1 MKRILSLILA
11 VIILGAAIPVA
22 FAFAPVCTMCGADND
37 FGPHDK
43 CGTNYADGYCLTCF
57 HCVICAQNDDC
68 DCNYCNTN
76 NYTAGTQVVF
86 EAMSNESYTITVPA
100 KLNPGQS
107 GTVTL
112 AGSWPSNKTISV
124 TAEPTVTLTNSI
136 LAYDQKVLD
145 VTFLG
150 ISEAG
155 NNTSKQTFTETVSI
169 EGIENALF
177 GTWSGKFN
185 YNVETKNVQ
194 EAPKYEMV
202 YKPSGTTTE
211 VKNSMRIAGHTVIP
225 SDLAIGDSRAILRPA
240 YDYCAEITTTSEP
253 LWVQI
258 EEDFYTINHGE
269 NGWVG
274 LDNSFIGKTPK
285 DLSDFAVKCYY
296 LSGITYH
303 DFALVERTV
312 NGETILVP
320 TMTIDHIVNGEVVG
334 SGSRY
339 PLWVYDSE
347 TMTFSLGTQDT
358 TLYDG
363 MIFYTDYTGL
373 LWQAVTGEEWN

>member
-1 MKRILSLILA
+1 MNKFLSFMLA
-11 VIILGAAIPVA
+11 AVMLVSAVPAVYA
-22 FAFAPVCTMCGADND
+22 TND
-37 FGPHDK
+37 
-43 CGTNYADGYCLTCF
+43 Y
-57 HCVICAQNDDC
+57 Q
-68 DCNYCNTN
+68 
-76 NYTAGTQVVF
+76 AGTQVEYV
-86 EAMSNESYTITVPA
+86 AANNESYTITVPA

-112 AGSWPSNKTISV
+112 DGYWPSNKTVTV

-136 LAYDQKVLD
+136 LDSDQKVLD
-145 VTFLG
+145 IMFLG
-150 ISEAG
+150 ISKTG
-155 NNTSKQTFTETVSI
+155 NDTAVQTFTESVSV

-185 YNVETKNVQ
+185 YNVETKNAQ
-194 EAPKYEMV
+194 GAPKYEMV

-211 VKNSMRIAGHTVIP
+211 VKNGMRIAGHTVLP
-225 SDLAIGDSRAILRPA
+225 PAWAPDDSDATLRPA

-258 EEDFYTINHGE
+258 EEDFCTINHGE

-296 LSGITYH
+296 PSGVAYH

-320 TMTIDHIVNGEVVG
+320 TMTIDHIVDGEVVG
-334 SGSRY
+334 SGARY

-358 TLYDG
+358 ILYDG

-373 LWQAVTGEEWN
+373 LWKVVTGEEWN

>member
-1 MKRILSLILA
+1 MKKFLSFMLA
-11 VIILGAAIPVA
+11 AVMLVSAVPTA
-22 FAFAPVCTMCGADND
+22 FAADIQD
-37 FGPHDK
+37 
-43 CGTNYADGYCLTCF
+43 YS
-57 HCVICAQNDDC
+57 Q
-68 DCNYCNTN
+68 
-76 NYTAGTQVVF
+76 GTQVVF
-86 EAMSNESYTITVPA
+86 EAANDESYTITVPA

-107 GTVTL
+107 GIVTL
-112 AGSWPSNKTISV
+112 AGRWPSNKIVSV

-136 LAYDQKVLD
+136 LASDQKVLD
-145 VTFLG
+145 ITFLG

-155 NNTSKQTFTETVSI
+155 NDTATQTFTESVSV
-169 EGIENALF
+169 EGIESALF
-177 GTWSGKFN
+177 GTWSGRFN
-185 YNVETKNVQ
+185 YNVETKNAQ
-194 EAPKYEMV
+194 AAPKYEMV
-202 YKPSGTTTE
+202 YKPSGITTE
-211 VKNSMRIAGHTVIP
+211 VKNGIRIAGHTVLP
-225 SDLAIGDSRAILRPA
+225 PAWAPDDSDATLRPA

-258 EEDFYTINHGE
+258 EEDFCTINHGE

-296 LSGITYH
+296 PSGVAYH

-320 TMTIDHIVNGEVVG
+320 TMTIDHVVDGEVVG

-339 PLWVYDSE
+339 SLWVYDSE

-358 TLYDG
+358 ILYDG

-373 LWQAVTGEEWN
+373 LWKVVTGDEWN